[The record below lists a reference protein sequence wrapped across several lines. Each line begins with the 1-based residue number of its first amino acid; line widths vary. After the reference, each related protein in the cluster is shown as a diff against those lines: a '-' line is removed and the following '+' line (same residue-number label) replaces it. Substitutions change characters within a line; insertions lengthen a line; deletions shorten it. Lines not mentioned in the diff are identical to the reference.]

1 MKMTDAD
8 YRDLEARIRA
18 VPRDTAKVYPAG
30 LDIAMCRRTDRMWRI
45 PDYYNAIGRR
55 LAKYLQDD
63 HIDTALRQ
71 IETDEGGEGYR
82 IEYSPDGQGHSWLDA
97 SDHADQVI
105 EIECEI
111 LDGGHEIG
119 RQVMSNGLL
128 YRWSRR

>member
-1 MKMTDAD
+1 MKITDAD

-18 VPRDTAKVYPAG
+18 VPRDTAKIYPAG

-71 IETDEGGEGYR
+71 IETDEGGE
-82 IEYSPDGQGHSWLDA
+82 I
-97 SDHADQVI
+97 
-105 EIECEI
+105 
-111 LDGGHEIG
+111 
-119 RQVMSNGLL
+119 
-128 YRWSRR
+128 